1 MMRSRSV
8 SGRTPRKSSESTRRD
23 QREVG
28 FILLGEDRF
37 AVYRQCELPMQ
48 APGSEVCRFE
58 AKGNHF
64 VVYQV
69 TDHRQLDAVAGDDL
83 TARLTG
89 RELEIAVLVAEGYA
103 TKNIAHKLTISEW
116 TVATYLRRIFAKL
129 DVESRAAMV
138 YRCAPLINR
147 VVDAKLSTGRLD
159 RSAAQR
165 PQLRAARA
173 KADTRGEV
181 HAGLGNIGRY
191 AKSATSTET
200 S

>member
-1 MMRSRSV
+1 MTRSRSV
-8 SGRTPRKSSESTRRD
+8 TGSTPKKLLESARRD

-28 FILLGEDRF
+28 LILLGEDRL
-37 AVYRQCELPMQ
+37 AVYRQGELPMK
-48 APGSEVCRFE
+48 APGAEVCRFE
-58 AKGNHF
+58 AKGNSF
-64 VVYQV
+64 VVYEV
-69 TDHRQLDAVAGDDL
+69 TDHRQLSAAADDDL

-147 VVDAKLSTGRLD
+147 VVDAKLSTVSRD

-165 PQLRAARA
+165 PPGRAARVTA
-173 KADTRGEV
+173 EAIRDV
-181 HAGLGNIGRY
+181 HVNLGNIRRY
-191 AKSATSTET
+191 AKAATSTET
-200 S
+200 R